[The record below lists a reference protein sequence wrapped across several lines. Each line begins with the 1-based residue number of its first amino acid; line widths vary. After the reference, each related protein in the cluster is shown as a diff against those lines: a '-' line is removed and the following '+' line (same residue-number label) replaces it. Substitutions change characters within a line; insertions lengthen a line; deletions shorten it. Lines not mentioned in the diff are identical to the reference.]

1 MFMFSAWNN
10 LIPNMHQCFRSL
22 SSALFVWLV
31 GWLDWFLVT
40 LCSPDLGV
48 LELTLDQ
55 AGLNQRSTY
64 LCLPRTGIK
73 DVHHHRPAPINF
85 YMLALM

>member
-1 MFMFSAWNN
+1 MLSLSF
-10 LIPNMHQCFRSL
+10 QCFVC
-22 SSALFVWLV
+22 LFGWLV
-31 GWLDWFLVT
+31 GLFLVT

-73 DVHHHRPAPINF
+73 DVHHHCPAPINF